1 MGVTLLEK
9 ATEGNKRAFKKL
21 MQRDSEF
28 IYKLAFLHT
37 KYEYDAKKIMQN
49 SILYINNS
57 IKKSSKFRNSEHF
70 TNYKKFVMKVTIK
83 QINEYLEEE
92 GMVDNSNINYFDEEG
107 NIDMYKAIDLLDI
120 YQKNVVVLFYFYNL
134 TYKEVGDILDMN
146 ESTVK
151 MYLRNALKIMKE
163 IIKEGGLHGKEEL

>member
-92 GMVDNSNINYFDEEG
+92 GMVDNNNINYFDEEG
-107 NIDMYKAIDLLDI
+107 KIDMYKAIDLLDI

-151 MYLRNALKIMKE
+151 MYLRNSLKLMKE
-163 IIKEGGLHGKEEL
+163 IIKDGLLHGKEEV

>member
-92 GMVDNSNINYFDEEG
+92 GMVDNSIINYFDEEG

-151 MYLRNALKIMKE
+151 MYLRNSLKIMKE
-163 IIKEGGLHGKEEL
+163 KIKEGGLHGKEEL

>member
-1 MGVTLLEK
+1 MGLTLLEK
-9 ATEGNKRAFKKL
+9 ATEGNNRAFKKL

-151 MYLRNALKIMKE
+151 MYLRNSLKIMKE

>member
-92 GMVDNSNINYFDEEG
+92 GMVDNSIINYFDEEG

-151 MYLRNALKIMKE
+151 MYLRNSLKLMKE
-163 IIKEGGLHGKEEL
+163 IIKDGLLHGKEEL

>member
-151 MYLRNALKIMKE
+151 MYLRNSLKIMKE
-163 IIKEGGLHGKEEL
+163 IIKDGVLHGKEEV

>member
-151 MYLRNALKIMKE
+151 MYLRNSLKK
-163 IIKEGGLHGKEEL
+163 

>member
-92 GMVDNSNINYFDEEG
+92 GIVDNSNINYFDEEG

-151 MYLRNALKIMKE
+151 MYLRNSLKIMKE
-163 IIKEGGLHGKEEL
+163 IIKDGVLHGKEEV

>member
-134 TYKEVGDILDMN
+134 TYKEVGD
-146 ESTVK
+146 
-151 MYLRNALKIMKE
+151 
-163 IIKEGGLHGKEEL
+163 

>member
-1 MGVTLLEK
+1 MTNNITTFSYFSEEEYEKLKQITKTLKEENTK
-9 ATEGNKRAFKKL
+9 ASQSMLIRVAFNEL
-21 MQRDSEF
+21 
-28 IYKLAFLHT
+28 
-37 KYEYDAKKIMQN
+37 
-49 SILYINNS
+49 INN
-57 IKKSSKFRNSEHF
+57 K
-70 TNYKKFVMKVTIK
+70 TIK

-151 MYLRNALKIMKE
+151 MYLRNSLKIMKE

>member
-1 MGVTLLEK
+1 
-9 ATEGNKRAFKKL
+9 
-21 MQRDSEF
+21 
-28 IYKLAFLHT
+28 
-37 KYEYDAKKIMQN
+37 
-49 SILYINNS
+49 
-57 IKKSSKFRNSEHF
+57 
-70 TNYKKFVMKVTIK
+70 MKVTIK

-92 GMVDNSNINYFDEEG
+92 GMVDNNNINYFDEEG

-151 MYLRNALKIMKE
+151 MYLRNSLKIMKE

>member
-1 MGVTLLEK
+1 
-9 ATEGNKRAFKKL
+9 
-21 MQRDSEF
+21 
-28 IYKLAFLHT
+28 
-37 KYEYDAKKIMQN
+37 
-49 SILYINNS
+49 
-57 IKKSSKFRNSEHF
+57 
-70 TNYKKFVMKVTIK
+70 MKVTIK

-151 MYLRNALKIMKE
+151 MYLRNSLKIMKE

>member
-92 GMVDNSNINYFDEEG
+92 GIVDNNNIN
-107 NIDMYKAIDLLDI
+107 
-120 YQKNVVVLFYFYNL
+120 
-134 TYKEVGDILDMN
+134 
-146 ESTVK
+146 
-151 MYLRNALKIMKE
+151 
-163 IIKEGGLHGKEEL
+163 

>member
-1 MGVTLLEK
+1 MGLTLLEK

-37 KYEYDAKKIMQN
+37 KYEDDAKKIMQN
-49 SILYINNS
+49 SILYISNS
-57 IKKSSKFRNSEHF
+57 IKKSSKFRKSENF
-70 TNYKKFVMKVTIK
+70 TNYEKFVMKVTIK
-83 QINEYLEEE
+83 HINEYLEAE

-107 NIDMYKAIDLLDI
+107 KIDMYKAIDLLDI

-151 MYLRNALKIMKE
+151 MYLRNSLKIMKE
-163 IIKEGGLHGKEEL
+163 IIKDGVLHGKEEV

>member
-1 MGVTLLEK
+1 MGLTLLEK

-57 IKKSSKFRNSEHF
+57 INKSSKFRNSEHF

-151 MYLRNALKIMKE
+151 MYLRNSLKIM
-163 IIKEGGLHGKEEL
+163 EGGLHGKEDV

>member
-120 YQKNVVVLFYFYNL
+120 YQKNVVVLFYFYN
-134 TYKEVGDILDMN
+134 I
-146 ESTVK
+146 
-151 MYLRNALKIMKE
+151 
-163 IIKEGGLHGKEEL
+163 

>member
-1 MGVTLLEK
+1 MGLTLLEK

-57 IKKSSKFRNSEHF
+57 ISYNIRTYRYIRWCNS
-70 TNYKKFVMKVTIK
+70 
-83 QINEYLEEE
+83 
-92 GMVDNSNINYFDEEG
+92 
-107 NIDMYKAIDLLDI
+107 
-120 YQKNVVVLFYFYNL
+120 QK
-134 TYKEVGDILDMN
+134 I
-146 ESTVK
+146 
-151 MYLRNALKIMKE
+151 
-163 IIKEGGLHGKEEL
+163 

>member
-1 MGVTLLEK
+1 
-9 ATEGNKRAFKKL
+9 
-21 MQRDSEF
+21 
-28 IYKLAFLHT
+28 
-37 KYEYDAKKIMQN
+37 
-49 SILYINNS
+49 
-57 IKKSSKFRNSEHF
+57 
-70 TNYKKFVMKVTIK
+70 MKVTIK
-83 QINEYLEEE
+83 QINGYLEEE

-107 NIDMYKAIDLLDI
+107 KIDMYKAIDLLDI

-151 MYLRNALKIMKE
+151 MYLRNSLKIMKE

>member
-92 GMVDNSNINYFDEEG
+92 GMVDNSIINYFDEEG

-151 MYLRNALKIMKE
+151 MYLRNSLKIMRDK
-163 IIKEGGLHGKEEL
+163 IKGEFIYG